1 MIDYSSYTGTITV
14 VPTGISSK
22 KPDETPNLISAKGA
36 RTLLN
41 VSVGKWNYWRRTNQ
55 LPEPV
60 KRFAKQYQY
69 RLKDIEKLKELL

>member
-14 VPTGISSK
+14 IETGVGSK
-22 KPDETPNLISAKGA
+22 APIETPPLISAKGA

-41 VSVGKWNYWRRTNQ
+41 ISVGKWDYLRRTGQ

-60 KRFAKQYQY
+60 KRYAKQYQY
-69 RLKDIEKLKELL
+69 RLSDIKKLKELL